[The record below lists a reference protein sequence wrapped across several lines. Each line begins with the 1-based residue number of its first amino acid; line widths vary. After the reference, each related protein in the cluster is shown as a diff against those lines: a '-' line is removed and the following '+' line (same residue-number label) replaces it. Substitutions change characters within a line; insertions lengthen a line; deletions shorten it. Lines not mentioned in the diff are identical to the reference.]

1 MSAVTEPV
9 LACRM
14 IDPGSTSDA
23 TPPADRPTTLGA
35 LKASP
40 WAAHAGRSVKDELR
54 ASLLARLREGRPI
67 FEGIVG
73 YDDTVVPQIVNALLS
88 RHNFILLGLRGQAKT
103 RMLRQLTELLD
114 AWVPA
119 LAGSELN
126 DDPLA
131 PVSLE
136 GRAIVAEQGDDA
148 EIVWRPRA
156 ERYVEKLATP
166 DVTVADLIGDID
178 PIKASRLGTRLGDER
193 SVHYGLLPRANRGIF
208 AVNELP
214 DLSGKVQVALFN
226 VMQEGDVQIR
236 GYPVRLPLDVVLV
249 FSANP
254 EDYTARG
261 KIITPLKD
269 RIGAEIR
276 THYPDVVEAG
286 MRVTAQEAWAARDLP
301 VRVPDWVAE
310 AVEQVAF
317 VAREDARVDKH
328 SGVSQRLPITLLE
341 TVISNAERRALAR
354 GDGAAVARVSDLYG
368 ALSAITGK
376 LELEYEGEL
385 KGAEAVA
392 RELVREA
399 VGRTFAARAGG
410 LDVED
415 VVAWFDEDRALRL
428 PDEQGAA
435 AWLETMAEVPGLV
448 DAADALA
455 PDEDEGVR
463 AAAGEFVLEGLHAR
477 RRVGRSVERGY
488 HAAEPDLQ
496 GSGGP
501 RRRWN

>member
-1 MSAVTEPV
+1 MDDTARTQDGGTP
-9 LACRM
+9 
-14 IDPGSTSDA
+14 DA
-23 TPPADRPTTLGA
+23 RPATLGE
-35 LKASP
+35 LRRSP

-54 ASLLARLREGRPI
+54 ANLTRRLRARGPVFR
-67 FEGIVG
+67 GIVG
-73 YDDTVVPQIVNALLS
+73 YDDTVVPQVVNALLS

-114 AWVPA
+114 PEIPV

-131 PVSLE
+131 PVSHE
-136 GRAIVAEQGDDA
+136 GRAIVAEHGDDA
-148 EIVWRPRA
+148 EVAWLPREA
-156 ERYVEKLATP
+156 RYVEKLATP
-166 DVTVADLIGDID
+166 DVTVADIVGDID

-193 SVHYGLLPRANRGIF
+193 SVHYGLLPRANRGVF

-236 GYPVRLPLDVVLV
+236 GYPVRLPLDVLLV

-269 RIGAEIR
+269 RVGSEIR
-276 THYPDVVEAG
+276 THYPATLAEG
-286 MRVTAQEAWAARDLP
+286 LRVTTQEAWTERDAP
-301 VRVPDWVAE
+301 VTVPEWVAE

-317 VAREDARVDKH
+317 VAREDGRVDKH

-341 TVISNAERRALAR
+341 TVVSNAERRALAR
-354 GDGAAVARVSDLYG
+354 GADRPVARVSDLYLG
-368 ALSAITGK
+368 LPAVTGK

-385 KGAEAVA
+385 KGGEAVA
-392 RELVREA
+392 REIVREA
-399 VGRTFAARAGG
+399 IGQAFAARSGDLDDAGI
-410 LDVED
+410 
-415 VVAWFDEDRALRL
+415 VAWFDEDHVVRL
-428 PDEQGAA
+428 DGDAPAGAI
-435 AWLETMAEVPGLV
+435 LETLAEVPGLLAV
-448 DAADALA
+448 ADRLA
-455 PDEDEGVR
+455 GGADPELRV
-463 AAAGEFVLEGLHAR
+463 AAAEFVLEGLHAR
-477 RRVGRSVERGY
+477 RRIGRSEERGY
-488 HAAEPDLQ
+488 TAVEPDVRETV
-496 GSGGP
+496 GA